1 MMENTTYAI
10 SIILKIPLKSNP
22 TTKKNS
28 FNFENSPT
36 PKTILSE
43 KVKINCHVGLK
54 EQEIEILDDYLEIY
68 DKKNT
73 EFETLV
79 EKEGKKLSV
88 DWQNR
93 KLSLMQAIEES
104 FKENLEIRAEA
115 HALRIH
121 FETASKAVTFKF
133 QEIINN
139 MNFSKQNTRLF
150 NSNQFNGADENK
162 ISYNRGNNLADQEKL
177 TNFLNSCVED
187 YFQANDTDKQNIDLK
202 KLSEKLPNKELECE
216 LNLENDT
223 SLLTNKRSFSNWES
237 SHKTE
242 FAEIFTSRNTV
253 STLSFKPFIP
263 PKQKQKQMPL

>member
-1 MMENTTYAI
+1 MENKTYAI

-22 TTKKNS
+22 TTRGNS
-28 FNFENSPT
+28 FNFENSP
-36 PKTILSE
+36 KTFLSQ

-79 EKEGKKLSV
+79 EKEGKKLSL

-93 KLSLMQAIEES
+93 KLSLSQASGES

-150 NSNQFNGADENK
+150 ARSQFNEDENK
-162 ISYNRGNNLADQEKL
+162 IPYNHGNNMEDQEKL
-177 TNFLNSCVED
+177 TNFLNSGVED
-187 YFQANDTDKQNIDLK
+187 YFQANDSDKHNIDLK
-202 KLSEKLPNKELECE
+202 KLTENLPNKELGGE
-216 LNLENDT
+216 LNLENDAN
-223 SLLTNKRSFSNWES
+223 LLTNNKRKFSNWES

-263 PKQKQKQMPL
+263 PKQKKVKCSV